1 MLSSLTQSQ
10 QISSQRLL
18 VISYIEGFFC
28 KSLVTHP
35 FVCWVSNTPFIYHI
49 GEHGR
54 HLLLGLF
61 GPESVN
67 KLQLLVHKTH
77 VLNRFIVDWFHL
89 TSRFVDFILKCLNDL
104 CELIGWGDGDSVS
117 LVLFRIKDCQVVVA
131 GLVRLL
137 HFTRETFRLISD
149 SFVLSLY
156 NSSGVLVFVVLVFL
170 LVDGELHFVEGFS
183 TRKVAWKTGNDG
195 LSNEF
200 FSVIVFMCAEGLE
213 LSWHLLFNINII

>member
-1 MLSSLTQSQ
+1 MFGRAWFVCLVWWPKPWDWLLTKPYPTEKRH
-10 QISSQRLL
+10 QRH
-18 VISYIEGFFC
+18 EA
-28 KSLVTHP
+28 LVTS
-35 FVCWVSNTPFIYHI
+35 WI
-49 GEHGR
+49 G
-54 HLLLGLF
+54 
-61 GPESVN
+61 
-67 KLQLLVHKTH
+67 
-77 VLNRFIVDWFHL
+77 
-89 TSRFVDFILKCLNDL
+89 FVDFILKCLNDL

-200 FSVIVFMCAEGLE
+200 FAVIVFMCAEGLE